1 MRPAVSVII
10 PTWQEAAGIEATI
23 RAVRGCGS
31 CEILVCDGGSSDG
44 TIHRCGLADR
54 VLTSDPGRAKQLN
67 AGAAAARGEI
77 LWFLHA
83 DCRPATGAIAA
94 IERALADS
102 AVIGG
107 AFSQEIDHPGL
118 VYRVIEHGNGLRVRL
133 SGWIYGDQGM
143 FVRREVFEKLGGFP
157 DLPLMEDLYFSKQL
171 RQQGRIVLLK
181 ERLLVSARR
190 WEQDGPISRTLMN
203 WRLILQAHRGVPL
216 DQLAKEYR
224 TKRGIADD

>member
-94 IERALADS
+94 IERALC
-102 AVIGG
+102 
-107 AFSQEIDHPGL
+107 
-118 VYRVIEHGNGLRVRL
+118 RVELR
-133 SGWIYGDQGM
+133 
-143 FVRREVFEKLGGFP
+143 
-157 DLPLMEDLYFSKQL
+157 
-171 RQQGRIVLLK
+171 
-181 ERLLVSARR
+181 
-190 WEQDGPISRTLMN
+190 
-203 WRLILQAHRGVPL
+203 
-216 DQLAKEYR
+216 
-224 TKRGIADD
+224 